1 MWDGLILRGTFLVTY
16 LTAMVFC
23 GIPVFYQE
31 VAIGQYLGVGGM
43 TLIGELAPIMK
54 GHTSQHSFPPHLFWG
69 LSVT

>member
-1 MWDGLILRGTFLVTY
+1 MTY

-43 TLIGELAPIMK
+43 TLIAQLAPIMK
-54 GHTSQHSFPPHLFWG
+54 GYSLIDHL
-69 LSVT
+69 